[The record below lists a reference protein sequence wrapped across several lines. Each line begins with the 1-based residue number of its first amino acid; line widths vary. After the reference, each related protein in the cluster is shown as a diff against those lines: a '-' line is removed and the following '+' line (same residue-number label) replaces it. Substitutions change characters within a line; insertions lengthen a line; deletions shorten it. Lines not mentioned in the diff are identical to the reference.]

1 MQIISKKKKNQSP
14 KWNWLNHTPGCGA
27 RKSTMA
33 VLTTIRP
40 ALACLRV
47 SRAMYSA
54 AANPLF
60 SLQGKTALITGGA
73 RDIGQGCAIELARAG
88 ADVCINYNA
97 SAKDAE
103 VRLLQITCTK
113 LYSSSHL
120 LNASRDIYLMAQC
133 IAHAHASESNVQM
146 YLCYGPLQGNL
157 PDNPGLRPSGIQCA
171 SKCLCR
177 DVTSFTYRTT
187 AISLYSKRFVEKISR
202 CSHKRESTPL
212 SLTPP
217 HFSMGGLIYW

>member
-1 MQIISKKKKNQSP
+1 MCRLHQCKSMSNLRLLDTTSSSSPTTLHITWNETRTNGCLGTCKSSRKKQSP

-33 VLTTIRP
+33 VLTTFRP

-47 SRAMYSA
+47 PRAMYSA

-103 VRLLQITCTK
+103 VCLFQITCTK
-113 LYSSSHL
+113 
-120 LNASRDIYLMAQC
+120 
-133 IAHAHASESNVQM
+133 
-146 YLCYGPLQGNL
+146 
-157 PDNPGLRPSGIQCA
+157 
-171 SKCLCR
+171 
-177 DVTSFTYRTT
+177 
-187 AISLYSKRFVEKISR
+187 
-202 CSHKRESTPL
+202 
-212 SLTPP
+212 
-217 HFSMGGLIYW
+217 